1 MAAQVPPACFLATSH
16 PSPETSSLAAMLPA
30 KGNKQ
35 NDLGLNAK
43 WLAQLAKM
51 VARPGKMIC
60 AAGKMVC
67 APFRCNGRPWEN
79 DVRVDVRVGVR
90 VDVRAGGWGACSAA
104 HIIFTLLKCT

>member
-1 MAAQVPPACFLATSH
+1 VAAQVPPACFLATSH

-60 AAGKMVC
+60 AAGSMVC
-67 APFRCNGRPWEN
+67 PASGRNGRPLGS
-79 DVRVDVRVGVR
+79 DVGVGVRVGVR
-90 VDVRAGGWGACSAA
+90 VDVRSGGWGACGAG
-104 HIIFTLLKCT
+104 HIVFALLEGS